1 MMPILPIAEKVT
13 EADTLL
19 NKSSLKVE
27 EFRGTLGK
35 ESYEMAQGWL
45 EM

>member
-1 MMPILPIAEKVT
+1 MMPILSTSEKIT

-19 NKSSLKVE
+19 NKSSQKVE

-35 ESYEMAQGWL
+35 ESYKMAQEWL